1 VGKSAQRSA
10 PNNLVLVSRRRTRL
24 PPDWAT
30 GLAKV
35 FGADEKTLKYE
46 LAKLV
51 IQRVENF
58 VLSPAHHDTWSED
71 KRSLVLRE
79 FEASLAEPKEI
90 PDHADLN
97 IFL

>member
-1 VGKSAQRSA
+1 VKAS
-10 PNNLVLVSRRRTRL
+10 
-24 PPDWAT
+24 
-30 GLAKV
+30 LAKV
-35 FGADEKTLKYE
+35 FDADEKTLKYE

-51 IQRVENF
+51 IERVENF
-58 VLSPAHHDTWSED
+58 ALSPAHYNSWSQD
-71 KRSLVLRE
+71 KRARVLRE